1 MSSVNMVEA
10 EFSTELKED
19 RIAPNRTAA
28 KKPMIGLGT
37 TAEAALMEICFHP
50 GIIIVIGFAYL
61 LIEIASV
68 LCFVSLYHNN
78 IRKRFDRL
86 EVDARDSRHKS
97 GHKEHTREQSANE
110 HKNKTITDSR
120 KKITDTRT

>member
-37 TAEAALMEICFHP
+37 TLEAALMEICFHP

-61 LIEIASV
+61 LIEIACV
-68 LCFVSLYHNN
+68 LSLFSLYYRCVR
-78 IRKRFDRL
+78 RK
-86 EVDARDSRHKS
+86 S
-97 GHKEHTREQSANE
+97 QSAR
-110 HKNKTITDSR
+110 KTL
-120 KKITDTRT
+120 